1 MLYLQQRRN
10 NYCLSYRCYWNSCRN
25 SKCKFYFDI
34 FFNNRNNQKTVKS
47 NKKKRKKDNKIAVL
61 AKSKLNGIE
70 TLISQVL
77 IDLDISHEE
86 FKAIVNEKERYEQMK
101 ESIINT
107 KSRDELRENSK
118 DIRRNNG
125 NV

>member
-10 NYCLSYRCYWNSCRN
+10 NYCLSYRYYWNSCRN
-25 SKCKFYFDI
+25 SKCKFYFDT